1 MTRTAARIGVV
12 IMWLA
17 AEVWQVFFGALTS
30 LQLGAPGV
38 GTRASWV
45 PNLFVAEAATLLP
58 LGFALAL
65 WARPAARSAAIAVAV
80 VMLALAVVGVAVLSR
95 GPGDAPELL
104 LFVAPP
110 PLLLILAARRLRA
123 ARPPFD

>member
-12 IMWLA
+12 ATWLA
-17 AEVWQVFFGALTS
+17 AEIWQAFFGALTS

-38 GTRASWV
+38 GDRASWV

-58 LGFALAL
+58 LGFALAV
-65 WARPAARSAAIAVAV
+65 WAKPRARNVALGIAA
-80 VMLALAVVGVAVLSR
+80 VMLALAIVGVATLSR
-95 GPGDAPELL
+95 DLGDAVMLF

-110 PLLLILAARRLRA
+110 PILLILATRRLRSA
-123 ARPPFD
+123 EPPFV